1 MSLRGRLRAA
11 FPGMVS
17 AWALGVIFLS
27 VRFFLGW
34 RSVESLRRSG
44 TLPEDAAWTARFES
58 LKARLKISRPV
69 TMLVSATSA
78 VPMVI
83 GWFKPVVLVPAG
95 LFLGLRAPQLEAI
108 LAHELAHIRR
118 HDYLANLLQAV
129 AETVLFYHPAVWWVS
144 AQMRKEREH
153 CCDDIGSSITGSA
166 LDYVRA
172 LTALEEIRGVAS
184 VPAGAVSAAGG
195 SLLGRVRRLLGVA
208 PREPGSAAPWVL
220 GVVVVLVAAL
230 AFSGMKGARG
240 GPAAAPDT
248 AANNAADPRTAPV
261 TDGTYM
267 AQVLNVPGHE
277 QVVILTKRAF
287 TVSDDSTSRSGSITL
302 PVNTS
307 DKTLTI
313 VYSWP
318 EATPGV
324 IDLKTGGYP
333 VSRFDLSRGRVF
345 FVHFEK
351 LEFSADVFQVPAAVK
366 VSAISSPESLTQAAE
381 RVAAWYAGA
390 DDRAL
395 WECSRVIVP
404 EGEYQ
409 ARTAPRRGSGEDR
422 VGRAKRRR
430 PAAGAGRPRA
440 WGCRACRPAIAHQAV
455 HPQRWHQRR
464 SPSVRRR
471 FSTKASMANSS
482 APATEQS
489 FPTARAIDGKA
500 FSSRVRLAPGHY
512 IALESGPMRTFMAE
526 KDGSSAGGMTM
537 MDHGFTVL
545 PGEYTLQLTHGIGQF
560 LGRPVNFHFGDPRGA
575 PGLGEWTGVLK
586 SAPLPLRL
594 VDQQIKT
601 AKPGSSEAFGGP
613 SAGATRSISKKAPS
627 SCGTTTGIRTCPSRV
642 NRGNRTAGIGE
653 SRRLMAIT
661 WRPGPWAAKGYG

>member
-1 MSLRGRLRAA
+1 MQRKSAA
-11 FPGMVS
+11 AQP
-17 AWALGVIFLS
+17 
-27 VRFFLGW
+27 
-34 RSVESLRRSG
+34 
-44 TLPEDAAWTARFES
+44 
-58 LKARLKISRPV
+58 SRP
-69 TMLVSATSA
+69 
-78 VPMVI
+78 
-83 GWFKPVVLVPAG
+83 G
-95 LFLGLRAPQLEAI
+95 L
-108 LAHELAHIRR
+108 
-118 HDYLANLLQAV
+118 
-129 AETVLFYHPAVWWVS
+129 
-144 AQMRKEREH
+144 
-153 CCDDIGSSITGSA
+153 
-166 LDYVRA
+166 
-172 LTALEEIRGVAS
+172 
-184 VPAGAVSAAGG
+184 
-195 SLLGRVRRLLGVA
+195 
-208 PREPGSAAPWVL
+208 
-220 GVVVVLVAAL
+220 
-230 AFSGMKGARG
+230 
-240 GPAAAPDT
+240 
-248 AANNAADPRTAPV
+248 APV
-261 TDGTYM
+261 TDGTFM

-287 TVSDDSTSRSGSITL
+287 TVSADSTSRTGSITL

-404 EGEYQ
+404 EGEIKPGQ
-409 ARTAPRRGSGEDR
+409 PLDAAAEKIVWGEANDVGLRLGLGGLEPGAAVPVGQQLPIKQFIRNDGTTTLTLSPTHIFNEGVDGELIRTSDGTKFPHRKGYR
-422 VGRAKRRR
+422 
-430 PAAGAGRPRA
+430 
-440 WGCRACRPAIAHQAV
+440 W
-455 HPQRWHQRR
+455 QRFFH
-464 SPSVRRR
+464 
-471 FSTKASMANSS
+471 
-482 APATEQS
+482 
-489 FPTARAIDGKA
+489 
-500 FSSRVRLAPGHY
+500 RVRLAPGHY
-512 IALESGPMRTFMAE
+512 IALESGPMRTIMAE
-526 KDGSSAGGMTM
+526 KDGSSAGGMAM

-594 VDQQIKT
+594 VDEQIKT

-613 SAGATRSISKKAPS
+613 SAGATRSISTKAPS
-627 SCGTTTGIRTCPSRV
+627 SCGTTTGIRTWPSRV
-642 NRGNRTAGIGE
+642 TRGNPTAGIGE

-661 WRPGPWAAKGYG
+661 WRPGPWAAKGFG